1 MGGSGTLRGA
11 HRAGPT
17 FDGADSGPAAEDSLR
32 GSTLSDSDEGEGE
45 GDGDEV
51 AAEALRF
58 ERGATIDRYM
68 ILDRIGAGAMGVVY
82 TAYDPRLDRRVALKV
97 MHARPGAQAS
107 DVATR
112 LLREAQALAKLSH
125 PNVVAVHDANALGEV
140 VYLTMELVDGV
151 SLTRWLKQRPRSVDE
166 TLKVFIE
173 AGQGL
178 AGAHAAGLIH
188 RDFKPD
194 NVLVGDDGRV
204 RVVDFGIARGADG
217 PDLMSVDQAIER
229 SQDPAARS
237 LVGAPVEQANAVPAA
252 ATPEPGAEK
261 PGEGAVLAFASTDRG
276 AVPGFARSND
286 LADTQRA
293 EAGQLTRRSEGRP
306 GNKALVIAA
315 AAAAAG
321 TGGERPRL
329 HASQLETAIP
339 GLSSVRLTRTG
350 ALVGTPAY
358 MAPEQHIAARVDA
371 RTDQFA
377 FCIALYEALFG
388 SHPFPAKNYVQLS
401 LSVLGGKVDAMV
413 GRSDVP
419 VRVRKAILRGLSV
432 DPDQRFASMDELIGA
447 LRADPELRRRRRVAV
462 ALLAGGVAGVLALA
476 GAQVF
481 GGAPPCEGADRHM
494 VEVYNDAARDD
505 IRAAFLATEQ
515 PYAPKVLESSLAGL
529 DRWSQEWSGMR
540 REACEATHV
549 HHEQSADLLERRIA
563 CLDRKLRSL
572 SAMVAVLRVADKDVV
587 LHAVQSVD
595 ALPELAECED
605 RERLTRGDAPSEQKK
620 PIIAAAEVKLA
631 QAEAAR
637 LAVQYDNAERL
648 AGEALAVARSE
659 GLARV
664 EVQALTVLG
673 RVAKNQGRIGVAE
686 QSFTEAGLIAE
697 RVGAD
702 ELRLTADG
710 ELGVVL
716 GVLSQ
721 QHAEAERTLR
731 HAEALLDR
739 VGATP
744 HERVRLR
751 ERLGMVLAQRGQT
764 AEARDLL
771 SLALSEAEALP
782 GDGGTG
788 LVSILNAR
796 GTVHDQRGESAAAL
810 ADFGRALAICEA
822 HLSPDHPDVAAI
834 LSNMAIIELNGGQYE
849 RARER
854 FERALKIH
862 RLVLGDDHPITGS
875 THMNLG
881 TLLQQMEDYDGAA
894 AQYEQALAVATK
906 AGGSDADLADI
917 LYNLGA
923 VYQLRKEYE
932 RALTPYRDALAR
944 SERVHGPDH
953 AEVAYPLFGLGGVL
967 VELGRYAEG
976 RELLERALA
985 IRTRKDVVPVDIG
998 ELRFALARAVAP
1010 VDRDRAHALA
1020 IQARSDYSDAADAD
1034 SVQRINTWLKGQ
1046 LKRAP

>member
-1 MGGSGTLRGA
+1 LRGA
-11 HRAGPT
+11 HRAGPS
-17 FDGADSGPAAEDSLR
+17 FDGADSEVAADDSLR
-32 GSTLSDSDEGEGE
+32 GSTLSDSEDDSDEES
-45 GDGDEV
+45 

-151 SLTRWLKQRPRSVDE
+151 SLTTWLKQRPRSVDE
-166 TLKVFIE
+166 ILKVFIE

-229 SQDPAARS
+229 SQDPATRS
-237 LVGAPVEQANAVPAA
+237 DAPP
-252 ATPEPGAEK
+252 PAEK
-261 PGEGAVLAFASTDRG
+261 AAEGAVLPFASTDRG

-293 EAGQLTRRSEGRP
+293 EGAQLVKKTEGSRF
-306 GNKALVIAA
+306 AAAVAA
-315 AAAAAG
+315 AASGAD
-321 TGGERPRL
+321 RPRL
-329 HASQLETAIP
+329 LASQLETAIP

-371 RTDQFA
+371 RSDQFA

-401 LSVLGGKVDAMV
+401 LSVLGGKVDTMV
-413 GRSDVP
+413 GRNDVP
-419 VRVRKAILRGLSV
+419 VRVRKAILRGLTV
-432 DPDQRFASMDELIGA
+432 DPALRFASMDDL
-447 LRADPELRRRRRVAV
+447 LVVLKSDPELRRRRRVGL
-462 ALLAGGVAGVLALA
+462 ALLAGGVAGVMGLVA
-476 GAQVF
+476 AQVF

-494 VEVYNDAARDD
+494 VEVYNEVGREE
-505 IRAAFLATEQ
+505 IRRAFLATEQ

-529 DRWSQEWSGMR
+529 DRWSREWSGMR

-549 HHEQSADLLERRIA
+549 HHEQGADLLELKVN

-572 SAMVAVLRVADKDVV
+572 GAMVAVLRAADKDVV
-587 LHAVQSVD
+587 LHAVQSID
-595 ALPELAECED
+595 ELPELTECDD
-605 RERLTRGDAPSEQKK
+605 RDRLTRGDAPSERQK
-620 PIIAAAEVKLA
+620 PQIAAAEDKLA
-631 QAEAAR
+631 QAEVAR
-637 LAVQYDNAERL
+637 LAVQYENAERL
-648 AGEALAVARSE
+648 AGEALAVARSD

-664 EVQALTVLG
+664 EVQALIVLG
-673 RVAKNQGRIGVAE
+673 KVAKNQGRVGAAE
-686 QSFTEAGLIAE
+686 QSLTEAALVAE

-702 ELRLTADG
+702 DLRLSADG
-710 ELGVVL
+710 ELGLVL
-716 GVLSQ
+716 GALMQ

-731 HAEALLDR
+731 HAEALLVR

-744 HERVRLR
+744 QERVRLR
-751 ERLGMVLAQRGQT
+751 SQLGMVLAGRGET
-764 AEARDLL
+764 AAARDLL
-771 SLALSEAEALP
+771 TLGLDEAVTLW
-782 GDGGTG
+782 GDDSTG
-788 LVSILNAR
+788 LVPMLNAR
-796 GTVHDQRGESAAAL
+796 GTVFDQRGESAAAL
-810 ADFGRALAICEA
+810 ADFARALAICEA
-822 HLSPDHPDVAAI
+822 HLSADHPDVAAI
-834 LSNMAIIELNGGQYE
+834 LANMAIIEANGGQVRVAREHYE
-849 RARER
+849 RAL
-854 FERALKIH
+854 AIQH
-862 RLVLGDDHPITGS
+862 RVLGEDHPDTGR
-875 THMNLG
+875 TYLNLG
-881 TLLQQMEDYDGAA
+881 TLLQQIADYDGAA
-894 AQYEQALAVATK
+894 SRYEQALAIATK
-906 AGGSDADLADI
+906 SGGTEADLADI
-917 LYNLGA
+917 LYNLGGI
-923 VYQLRKEYE
+923 YQLRGEYE
-932 RALTPYRDALAR
+932 RALATYRDALAR
-944 SERVHGPDH
+944 SERLHGRDH
-953 AEVAYPLFGLGGVL
+953 ADVAYPLVGLGGVL
-967 VELGRYAEG
+967 VELGRYAEA
-976 RELLERALA
+976 RESLERALA
-985 IRTRKDVVPVDIG
+985 IRTRKDVVPVDLG

-1010 VDRDRAHALA
+1010 VDRDRSLVLA
-1020 IQARSDYSDAADAD
+1020 TQARSDYSDLADAEA
-1034 SVQRINTWLKGQ
+1034 VERINAWLKGQ
-1046 LKRAP
+1046 FSRKP